1 MSGKHRIVFS
11 AIAILAF
18 STAAFA
24 QNAAPKGT
32 TPPRLLFSVAT
43 TAWPDG
49 GEVPMK
55 NAFQGENKSPAF
67 EFRWTLGPNPGSAPE
82 ALQSYAVI
90 FHDVENSTNKQRP
103 IL

>member
-1 MSGKHRIVFS
+1 
-11 AIAILAF
+11 
-18 STAAFA
+18 
-24 QNAAPKGT
+24 
-32 TPPRLLFSVAT
+32 
-43 TAWPDG
+43 
-49 GEVPMK
+49 MK